1 MKSARLVPGHAPIYS
16 KEAAVRG
23 NVICFATHS
32 YGRAGFALMG
42 GRERASLCFSEIGT
56 ALVRLLLRKA
66 VPLYKRD
73 I

>member
-32 YGRAGFALMG
+32 YCRAGFALMG
-42 GRERASLCFSEIGT
+42 EGNALRCVFQKSALPWSGFS
-56 ALVRLLLRKA
+56 A
-66 VPLYKRD
+66 
-73 I
+73 

>member
-1 MKSARLVPGHAPIYS
+1 MKSARLVPGHAPFYS

-23 NVICFATHS
+23 NDICFATRS
-32 YGRAGFALMG
+32 YGLAGFA
-42 GRERASLCFSEIGT
+42 GRGRGPRFVVFFRNRHCLGQVF
-56 ALVRLLLRKA
+56 LRKA

>member
-1 MKSARLVPGHAPIYS
+1 MKSARLVPGHAPFYS

-32 YGRAGFALMG
+32 YGLAGFA
-42 GRERASLCFSEIGT
+42 GRGRGPRFVVFFKIRHCLEQAF
-56 ALVRLLLRKA
+56 AVKA
-66 VPLYKRD
+66 VPF